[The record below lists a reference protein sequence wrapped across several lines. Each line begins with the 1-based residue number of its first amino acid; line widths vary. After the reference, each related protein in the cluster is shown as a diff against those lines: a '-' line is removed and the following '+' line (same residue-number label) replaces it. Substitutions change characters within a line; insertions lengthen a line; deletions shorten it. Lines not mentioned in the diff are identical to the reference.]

1 MPSHPIWKADLLMAG
16 VVIVLLVISAMSVG
30 GR

>member
-1 MPSHPIWKADLLMAG
+1 MPSHPTWKANLLMAS